1 LIAQSKAPLENYSAN
16 IGFGLRIVIISVNLV
31 KGNVMT
37 VIELKEKLIKKIITT
52 NDEELLEEL
61 SWIIDVEEPNN
72 EIHVMSEGE
81 IEAVNEGLAQL
92 DRGEWI
98 SNEEANRRADEWLKK

>member
-1 LIAQSKAPLENYSAN
+1 
-16 IGFGLRIVIISVNLV
+16 
-31 KGNVMT
+31 MT
-37 VIELKEKLIKKIITT
+37 VVELKEKLIQKINTT

-72 EIHVMSEGE
+72 EIHIMSEGE
-81 IEAVNEGLAQL
+81 IEAVKEGLAQW

-98 SNEEANRRADEWLKK
+98 SNEEANRRSDEWLKK